1 MTIYTKVLGLMWE
14 FTFLCSSEPPVRFPV
29 AVSSPRCTKPSDE
42 VKRLNLEKFTRCLG
56 SFCPGSRLSRSGAF
70 TGATTYSSLLWCR
83 CTWRSTTR
91 VCLPRRFRRRMC
103 AVHVPGRPNG
113 LRGDNINEKR
123 EYYNTDVR
131 YSSNPSGKFN
141 QSVLALSH
149 TYGMRGQNDSQAR
162 GGTWIE

>member
-1 MTIYTKVLGLMWE
+1 
-14 FTFLCSSEPPVRFPV
+14 
-29 AVSSPRCTKPSDE
+29 
-42 VKRLNLEKFTRCLG
+42 
-56 SFCPGSRLSRSGAF
+56 
-70 TGATTYSSLLWCR
+70 
-83 CTWRSTTR
+83 
-91 VCLPRRFRRRMC
+91 MC
-103 AVHVPGRPNG
+103 AVHVSGRPNG

-141 QSVLALSH
+141 QPVLALSH